1 MNEKS
6 YKKRL
11 DFQQKLIS
19 KQSQRIKDLESEL
32 EKKNKIIDSTSDL
45 RNELKQNVA
54 ESKKYKDEYEKLV
67 DDLKLQRDIFDK
79 EVFNNRW
86 RLIRLL
92 VKLIKFLMK

>member
-32 EKKNKIIDSTSDL
+32 EEKNRVIGSTSDL

-54 ESKKYKDEYEKLV
+54 ESKKYKDKYKKLV
-67 DDLKLQRDIFDK
+67 DDLKLQRDTFDK

-86 RLIRLL
+86 WLIRLL

>member
-32 EKKNKIIDSTSDL
+32 EEKNKIIDSTSDL

-54 ESKKYKDEYEKLV
+54 ESKKYKDEYKKLV

-79 EVFNNRW
+79 EVFNKRW
-86 RLIRLL
+86 WLIRLI

>member
-32 EKKNKIIDSTSDL
+32 EEKNKIIDSTSDL

-54 ESKKYKDEYEKLV
+54 ESKKYKDEYKKLV

-79 EVFNNRW
+79 EVFNKRW
-86 RLIRLL
+86 WLIRLL

>member
-19 KQSQRIKDLESEL
+19 KQSQRVKDLESEL
-32 EKKNKIIDSTSDL
+32 EEKNKIIDSVSDL
-45 RNELKQNVA
+45 RDELKQNVV
-54 ESKKYKDEYEKLV
+54 ESKKYKNEYEKLV
-67 DDLKLQRDIFDK
+67 NDLKLQRDIFDK
-79 EVFNNRW
+79 DVFNNRW
-86 RLIRLL
+86 WLIRLL

>member
-32 EKKNKIIDSTSDL
+32 EEKNKIIDSTSDL

-67 DDLKLQRDIFDK
+67 DELKLQRDAFDK
-79 EVFNNRW
+79 EVFKSRW
-86 RLIRLL
+86 WLIRLL

>member
-32 EKKNKIIDSTSDL
+32 EEKNKIIDSISDL
-45 RNELKQNVA
+45 RNESKQNVA

-86 RLIRLL
+86 WLIRLL

>member
-32 EKKNKIIDSTSDL
+32 EEKNKIIDSTSDL

-54 ESKKYKDEYEKLV
+54 ESKKYKDEYKKLV
-67 DDLKLQRDIFDK
+67 DEVKFMKDTFDK

>member
-11 DFQQKLIS
+11 DFQQKLIF

-32 EKKNKIIDSTSDL
+32 EEKNKIIDSVSDL
-45 RNELKQNVA
+45 RNELKRNVA
-54 ESKKYKDEYEKLV
+54 ESMKYKEKYEKLV
-67 DDLKLQRDIFDK
+67 DELKLQRDTFDK
-79 EVFNNRW
+79 EVFNSRW
-86 RLIRLL
+86 WLIRLF

>member
-32 EKKNKIIDSTSDL
+32 EEKNKIIDSTSDL

-86 RLIRLL
+86 WLIRFL

>member
-32 EKKNKIIDSTSDL
+32 EEKNKIIDSTSDL
-45 RNELKQNVA
+45 RNELKQNVT

-86 RLIRLL
+86 WLIRLL
-92 VKLIKFLMK
+92 AKLIKFLMK

>member
-19 KQSQRIKDLESEL
+19 KQSQRIKDLELEL
-32 EKKNKIIDSTSDL
+32 EEKNKIIDSTSDL

-54 ESKKYKDEYEKLV
+54 ESKKYKDKYKKLV
-67 DDLKLQRDIFDK
+67 DDLKLQRDTFDK

-86 RLIRLL
+86 WLIRLL

>member
-1 MNEKS
+1 M
-6 YKKRL
+6 

-19 KQSQRIKDLESEL
+19 KQAQRIKDLESEL
-32 EKKNKIIDSTSDL
+32 EEKNKIIDSISDL
-45 RNELKQNVA
+45 RNKLKQNVT

-86 RLIRLL
+86 WLIRLL
-92 VKLIKFLMK
+92 AKLIKFLMK

>member
-19 KQSQRIKDLESEL
+19 KQSQIIKDLESEL
-32 EKKNKIIDSTSDL
+32 EEKSKIIDSVSDL
-45 RNELKQNVA
+45 RDELKQNVV

-67 DDLKLQRDIFDK
+67 NDLKLQRDIFDK
-79 EVFNNRW
+79 DVFNNRW
-86 RLIRLL
+86 WLIRLL

>member
-32 EKKNKIIDSTSDL
+32 EEKNKIIDSISDL

-54 ESKKYKDEYEKLV
+54 ESKKYKDKYKKLV
-67 DDLKLQRDIFDK
+67 DDLRLQRDTFDK

-86 RLIRLL
+86 WLIRLL
-92 VKLIKFLMK
+92 VRLIKFLMK

>member
-32 EKKNKIIDSTSDL
+32 EEKNKIIDSVSDL
-45 RNELKQNVA
+45 RNELKRNVA
-54 ESKKYKDEYEKLV
+54 ESMKYKEEYEKLV
-67 DDLKLQRDIFDK
+67 DELKLQRDTFDK
-79 EVFNNRW
+79 EVFNSRW
-86 RLIRLL
+86 WLIRLF